1 MTDYSYQYDYNNY
14 TNQQPDVRFTNVAML
29 YIVNDTNTQNT
40 RAEYMRFQRMD
51 YQHNLIDYIDD
62 LSNVNMDEWD
72 IYGIPWLYL
81 IQPDGTF
88 AWDPC
93 FIHK

>member
-1 MTDYSYQYDYNNY
+1 
-14 TNQQPDVRFTNVAML
+14 
-29 YIVNDTNTQNT
+29 
-40 RAEYMRFQRMD
+40 MD

-88 AWDPC
+88 AWDPVLYPQVGWDEIPERPVVLEDC
-93 FIHK
+93 VIG